1 MYLMLFSSNN
11 NIYSAWSKPYKWVIN
26 FTLVVNCLSSE
37 QNHFPL
43 KIHHI
48 APDVDKKYMYTKK
61 NDELKLPTKNW
72 ISTVLNEWVAVSKN
86 LTKQSELQKQL
97 QNFCNWLSDTVLYL
111 ATSLPNVVLYIAP
124 SCFTA

>member
-72 ISTVLNEWVAVSKN
+72 ISNGAERVGSSLKESHKAVWTTETASK
-86 LTKQSELQKQL
+86 LL
-97 QNFCNWLSDTVLYL
+97 
-111 ATSLPNVVLYIAP
+111 
-124 SCFTA
+124 